1 VAEQSWSP
9 AVGLRRRVEE
19 RLLGTEPGGDPL
31 AETLG
36 SPDSKRFRALRKLLP
51 ARLSRAAVMVPL
63 IDRPEGM
70 TVLLT
75 RRASHLKHHAGQIS
89 FPGGR
94 IEPVDAGPWEAA
106 LRETTEEIGLG
117 SEFVSL
123 AGYLPDYL
131 VISGYVVTP
140 AVACVAPGFE
150 LRLDYT
156 EVDAAFEVPLEFI
169 LDPANRLRRERRIG
183 GVGFTSYEFPYQGHQ
198 IWGATAGMLM
208 SLCRRIAEP

>member
-1 VAEQSWSP
+1 MISAGREPS
-9 AVGLRRRVEE
+9 AGLRTRVEE
-19 RLLGTEPGGDPL
+19 RLRGTTPGGDPL

-36 SPDSKRFRALRKLLP
+36 TPDSERFQALRRLLP

-63 IDRPEGM
+63 VDRPEGM

-75 RRASHLKHHAGQIS
+75 QRASHLKHHAGQIS

-94 IEPVDAGPWEAA
+94 IEPGDAGPWEAA
-106 LRETTEEIGLG
+106 LRETSEEIGLR

-140 AVACVAPGFE
+140 AVACVQPGFE
-150 LRLDYT
+150 LRLDTT
-156 EVDAAFEVPLEFI
+156 EVETAFEVPLEFI
-169 LDPANRLRRERRIG
+169 LDPVNRLRRERRIAG
-183 GVGFTSYEFPYQGHQ
+183 IGFTSYEFPYQGHQ

-208 SLCRRIAEP
+208 SLCRRIGEA